1 LVCNPKIL
9 EKMNKIVKYTVLV
22 FAVITMSCKDLLE
35 VTPRQSLDT
44 STALNTQDGINAAVS
59 SAYANLKGTTI
70 YGRDLLAIAECLG
83 DNVRVIDRAGGR
95 FVSEG
100 QNVINV
106 HLGGWGI
113 YYRTINEINLIL
125 KALPTSTFTQVQKDG
140 IEGEMKFLRA
150 LMYFNLSRIYSY
162 EPKVIVAQVNK
173 GGVPL
178 LLDGIDAPSQISF
191 PTRAAVADVY
201 AQIYKDLTD
210 AVIKAPA
217 SGGPNKA
224 TKAAANALFARVALY
239 NQDYENAIKYS
250 TDALAGGVGRFVGNN
265 EYVAAWRSNSNP
277 ESIFEVLFQTRQ
289 ESLGVNNALQSAYTS
304 IGSVSQASALA
315 ASRPSPLPVAN
326 GWGAVVPTTPFLAL
340 NIATDARRGLYQ
352 DGLNRSGVVA
362 TECTKFLGKSG
373 VVYMDNVPVIRVS
386 EMYLIRAEAY
396 ARLATPNLTAALADI
411 NTIRVRAGL
420 VASTATTQTAVITE
434 METQRRLELA
444 FEGHRWFD
452 LKRWGRDVIKTTGN
466 VAYGDTRTI
475 APIPNSEIIANK
487 NLVQNAGY

>member
-1 LVCNPKIL
+1 
-9 EKMNKIVKYTVLV
+9 MNRIIKYTVLI
-22 FAVITMSCKDLLE
+22 FATITFSCKDLLE

-44 STALNTQDGINAAVS
+44 AVALNTQDGINAAVT
-59 SAYANLKGTTI
+59 SAYANLKSI
-70 YGRDLLAIAECLG
+70 NLYGRDLLAIAECLS
-83 DNVRVIDRAGGR
+83 DDARIINRAGGR
-95 FVSEG
+95 FVNEG
-100 QNVINV
+100 QNVINT

-125 KALPTSTFTQVQKDG
+125 KALPTSSFTQAQKDG

-150 LMYFNLSRIYSY
+150 LMYFNLSRVYAY
-162 EPKVIVAQVNK
+162 DPKVTVQTSK
-173 GGVPL
+173 GGVPI
-178 LLDGIDAPSQISF
+178 LLDGVDSPSQVSF
-191 PTRAAVADVY
+191 PSRASVADVY

-210 AVIKAPA
+210 AVAKTPVA
-217 SGGPNKA
+217 GGPNKA

-250 TDALAGGVGRFVGNN
+250 TDALAGGVGRLVGNN

-304 IGSVSQASALA
+304 IASVSQASALA
-315 ASRPSPLPVAN
+315 ASRPNPLPVAN
-326 GWGAVVPTTPFLAL
+326 GWGAVVPTVPFLAL
-340 NIATDARRGLYQ
+340 NITTDARRGLYQ
-352 DGLNRSGVVA
+352 DGLNRSGSVVA
-362 TECTKFLGKSG
+362 ECTKFLGKSG
-373 VVYMDNVPVIRVS
+373 VVYMDNVPVIRIS

-420 VASTATTQTAVITE
+420 VFSTASTQTTVLTE
-434 METQRRLELA
+434 MEIQRRLELA

-452 LKRWGRDVIKTTGN
+452 LKRWKRDVIKTTGN
-466 VAYGDTRTI
+466 VLYGDTRTI
-475 APIPNSEIIANK
+475 APIPNAEIIANK

>member
-1 LVCNPKIL
+1 
-9 EKMNKIVKYTVLV
+9 MNKIIKYTVLF
-22 FAVITMSCKDLLE
+22 FAIITMSCKDLLE

-44 STALNTQDGINAAVS
+44 AVALNTQDGINAAVT
-59 SAYANLKGTTI
+59 SAYSNIKNISL

-83 DNVRVIDRAGGR
+83 DDARIINRAGGR

-106 HLGGWGI
+106 HLGGWAR
-113 YYRTINEINLIL
+113 YYIVINEINLIL
-125 KALPTSTFTQVQKDG
+125 KALPTSTFTPVQKDG

-150 LMYFNLSRIYSY
+150 LMYFNLSRVYAY
-162 EPKVIVAQVNK
+162 EPKVLVAQVNK

-178 LLDGIDAPSQISF
+178 LLEGVDSPSQITF
-191 PTRAAVADVY
+191 PARASVADVY

-210 AVIKAPA
+210 AVAKTPVA
-217 SGGPNKA
+217 GGPNKA
-224 TKAAANALFARVALY
+224 TKAASNALFARVALY
-239 NQDYENAIKYS
+239 NQDYENAVKYA

-289 ESLGVNNALQSAYTS
+289 ESLGVNDALQSAYTS

-315 ASRPSPLPVAN
+315 ASRPNPLPVAN

-340 NIATDARRGLYQ
+340 NVATDVRRGLYQ
-352 DGLNRSGVVA
+352 DGLNRSGSVVP
-362 TECTKFLGKSG
+362 ECTKFLGKSG
-373 VVYMDNVPVIRVS
+373 VVYMDNIPVIRIS
-386 EMYLIRAEAY
+386 EMYLIRAEAN

-411 NTIRVRAGL
+411 NIIRVRAGL
-420 VASTATTQTAVITE
+420 AASTASTQATVITE

>member
-1 LVCNPKIL
+1 
-9 EKMNKIVKYTVLV
+9 MNRIIKYTTLIL
-22 FAVITMSCKDLLE
+22 AVISFSCKDLLE

-44 STALNTQDGINAAVS
+44 SVALTTQDGINAAVT
-59 SAYANLKGTTI
+59 SAYSNLKNSAI

-83 DNVRVIDRAGGR
+83 DDARVINRAGGR
-95 FVSEG
+95 FVSEA
-100 QNVINV
+100 QNVINI
-106 HLGGWGI
+106 HLGGWAR
-113 YYRTINEINLIL
+113 YYITINEVNLVL
-125 KALPTSTFTQVQKDG
+125 KALPNSDFTQAQKDG

-150 LMYFNLSRIYSY
+150 LLYFNLSRVYSF
-162 EPKVIVAQVNK
+162 EPKVIVAFTNK

-178 LLDGIDAPSQISF
+178 LLDGVNSLSEISF
-191 PTRAAVADVY
+191 PARASVEDVY
-201 AQIYKDLTD
+201 KQIYKDLTD
-210 AVIKAPA
+210 AVAKAPLA
-217 SGGPNKA
+217 GGPNKA

-239 NQDYENAIKYS
+239 NQDYENAIKFS

-289 ESLGVNNALQSAYTS
+289 ESLGVNDALQSAYTS
-304 IGSVSQASALA
+304 IASVSQASALA

-326 GWGAVVPTTPFLAL
+326 GWGAVVPTAAFLTL
-340 NIATDARRGLYQ
+340 NVATDVRRGLYQ
-352 DGLNRSGVVA
+352 DGLNRSSIVV

-386 EMYLIRAEAY
+386 ELYLIRAEAN
-396 ARLATPNLTAALADI
+396 ARLATPNLVSALADI
-411 NTIRVRAGL
+411 NAIRVRAGL
-420 VASTATTQTAVITE
+420 AASTASTQATILTE

-466 VAYGDTRTI
+466 VIYGDTRTL
-475 APIPNSEIIANK
+475 AALPNAEIIANK
-487 NLVQNAGY
+487 NLVQNSGY